1 MTENRYRDPIV
12 GGPEVL
18 VEDHPTLTAMEA
30 ALSGKSLSEKE
41 ALLESLTSIED
52 LDAKID
58 LIEKSLGIS
67 LGGVN
72 GEIVSQFIHLLAKK
86 LNSIED

>member
-1 MTENRYRDPIV
+1 MTEDRYKDPAG

-18 VEDHPTLTAMEA
+18 VEDHPAIIYMEGA
-30 ALSGKSLSEKE
+30 VSVITVAEKE
-41 ALLESLTSIED
+41 ALLESLVNTEGV
-52 LDAKID
+52 DAKID

-86 LNSIED
+86 LNP